1 MASSTHLVKGGEE
14 VRSEEVPGE
23 HTDAPPA
30 LRLHLRPLLR
40 NQRLQPGEVLEG
52 VHIGDLEDP
61 QPGSLLRRHPCDD
74 CLDREGWMMMKALRQ
89 INECQMFRRIMLT
102 NECFKGLEEECQ
114 QREDYRA
121 HRQRQLCVRKVN
133 SVWLLNH

>member
-1 MASSTHLVKGGEE
+1 MRFQQGEYHYRGLLWTLTMASSTHLVKGGKE

-61 QPGSLLRRHPCDD
+61 QPGSLIRRHPCDD
-74 CLDREGWMMMKALRQ
+74 CLDG
-89 INECQMFRRIMLT
+89 
-102 NECFKGLEEECQ
+102 
-114 QREDYRA
+114 
-121 HRQRQLCVRKVN
+121 
-133 SVWLLNH
+133 